1 MLSFIEPRVIVG
13 TVCFSLFIYIM
24 TFIER
29 TTLLKVVSVIWSVIL
44 TGILC
49 SVMVYN
55 SSYHITTHVDT
66 DILTHQTIDQK
77 SYLVFGKGN
86 TVFAVPENVDEFKD
100 QKLTARNVTY
110 TKSEKNAFLV
120 NSVTRV
126 ELVDKY
132 NVVRAAYEKNEDN
145 KYYRVTFWTDL
156 VKALMIPEFRLV
168 TKQISSDFS
177 ST

>member
-1 MLSFIEPRVIVG
+1 MNMPTTSLPVFRVAGMSGRISFDNEHAQRQQLWQDYDLSRLNDDLPA
-13 TVCFSLFIYIM
+13 FS
-24 TFIER
+24 
-29 TTLLKVVSVIWSVIL
+29 
-44 TGILC
+44 
-49 SVMVYN
+49 
-55 SSYHITTHVDT
+55 
-66 DILTHQTIDQK
+66 QTIYCVLHQYDDK
-77 SYLVFGKGN
+77 GYTATLGRLVPN
-86 TVFAVPENVDEFKD
+86 DASLPENVDEFKD

-156 VKALMIPEFRLV
+156 VKAIMIPEV
-168 TKQISSDFS
+168 MMY
-177 ST
+177 